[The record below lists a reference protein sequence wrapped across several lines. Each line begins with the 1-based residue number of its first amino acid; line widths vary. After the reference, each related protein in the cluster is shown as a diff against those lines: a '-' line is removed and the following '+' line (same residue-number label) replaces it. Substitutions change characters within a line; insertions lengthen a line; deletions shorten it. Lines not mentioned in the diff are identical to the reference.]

1 MKKFKFSQDKNTL
14 LKIKFQNTIFLNQ
27 RKMSIETEYGRATES
42 PPLFNYLQ
50 EIIPLEDIRD
60 FASPKRIGSIDFVK
74 GFAII
79 FIILAHSANV
89 WLDGENRYIYGLLFT
104 LLDFLGPSLFVFL
117 SSLSVIFSIKNKQN
131 KLPAKV
137 IRMRIFS
144 RGIMIILIATFY
156 NVASLAIE
164 GYAIPFPLNLWG
176 WNILMFIGFSQIFS
190 YYALKLSK
198 LQRGII
204 GILIVLL
211 SNPIRDFIFV
221 PGLEGGNLIVIGLHY
236 IVIGANPMV
245 PLLPGLAI
253 CFISTIFGEYLYEAM
268 NKGTHDAYVGLFRI
282 FMIWS
287 IILILVGIGIGFYPY
302 THLTIP
308 GGALREYPS
317 IFLLQTIN
325 TKLAIPGIPE
335 FLIRGRGPN
344 MIYNLGAALLVI
356 SISFYFIDIKKKYG
370 NFVKMLVYYGK
381 VSLSLFFV
389 HQIFLGLF
397 SWQFGIALFL
407 INNLTYVG
415 LMGFLMYIWM
425 EYANGVGS
433 PEWLMAAMGRM
444 GNKKRK

>member
-1 MKKFKFSQDKNTL
+1 
-14 LKIKFQNTIFLNQ
+14 
-27 RKMSIETEYGRATES
+27 MSTENELGTETES

-50 EIIPLEDIRD
+50 ELIPVEDIRV
-60 FASPKRIGSIDFVK
+60 FSSPKRIGSIDFVK
-74 GFAII
+74 GFAIV
-79 FIILAHSANV
+79 FIILAHSAAI
-89 WLDGENRYIYGLLFT
+89 WLNKENRYLYGLLFT
-104 LLDFLGPSLFVFL
+104 VLDFLGPSLFVFL

-131 KLPAKV
+131 ILPAKV

-144 RGIMIILIATFY
+144 RGIMVILIATIY
-156 NVASLAIE
+156 NVASLAVE
-164 GYAIPFPLNLWG
+164 GYTIPFPLNLWG

-221 PGLEGGNLIVIGLHY
+221 PGLEGGNLVVLAVHY
-236 IVIGANPMV
+236 IVIGPNPMV

-253 CFISTIFGEYLYEAM
+253 CFISTIFGEYLHEAM

-287 IILILVGIGIGFYPY
+287 IILIIVGIGIGFYPY
-302 THLTIP
+302 TFGTIP
-308 GGALREYPS
+308 GGDLYIYSPRIGEYPS
-317 IFLLQTIN
+317 IYLLPVIN
-325 TKLAIPGIPE
+325 SQGLLMPFGIPE
-335 FLIRGRGPN
+335 FLIRGRGSN
-344 MIYNLGAALLVI
+344 MLYNLGAALMVI

-397 SWQFGIALFL
+397 SRQFGLALFL

-433 PEWLMAAMGRM
+433 PEWLMAAVGRM
-444 GNKKRK
+444 GKKKRK

>member
-1 MKKFKFSQDKNTL
+1 
-14 LKIKFQNTIFLNQ
+14 
-27 RKMSIETEYGRATES
+27 MSIENELGTATES

-50 EIIPLEDIRD
+50 ELIPLEDIRD

-74 GFAII
+74 GFAIV
-79 FIILAHSANV
+79 FIILAHSAAI
-89 WLDGENRYIYGLLFT
+89 WLDSENRYLYGLLFT

-131 KLPAKV
+131 ILPAKV
-137 IRMRIFS
+137 IRMKIFS
-144 RGIMIILIATFY
+144 RGIIIILIATIY
-156 NVASLAIE
+156 NVASLAAE
-164 GYAIPFPLNLWG
+164 NFAVPFPLNLWG

-190 YYALKLSK
+190 YYALKIPK
-198 LQRGII
+198 LYRGII
-204 GILIVLL
+204 GILIVFL

-221 PGLEGGNLIVIGLHY
+221 PGLEGGNLVVIGLHY
-236 IVIGANPMV
+236 IIIGPNPMV

-253 CFISTIFGEYLYEAM
+253 CFLSTIFGEYLHEAM

-287 IILILVGIGIGFYPY
+287 IILILAGIGLGFQSY
-302 THLTIP
+302 TSGTIP
-308 GGALREYPS
+308 GGELKEYPS
-317 IFLLQTIN
+317 IFLLKAIN
-325 TKLAIPGIPE
+325 SQGVIMEGIPE

-344 MIYNLGAALLVI
+344 MLYNLGAALLVI
-356 SISFYFIDIKKKYG
+356 SISFYFIDIKKNYG
-370 NFVKMLVYYGK
+370 NFVKMFVYYGK

-389 HQIFLGLF
+389 HQIFLGMF
-397 SWQFGIALFL
+397 SGQFGIALFL

-433 PEWLMAAMGRM
+433 PEWIMAAMGKM
-444 GNKKRK
+444 GQKKRK

>member
-1 MKKFKFSQDKNTL
+1 
-14 LKIKFQNTIFLNQ
+14 
-27 RKMSIETEYGRATES
+27 MSIENEFGTATES

-50 EIIPLEDIRD
+50 ELIPLEDIRD

-74 GFAII
+74 GFAIV
-79 FIILAHSANV
+79 FIILAHSAAA
-89 WLDGENRYIYGLLFT
+89 WLNSENYFLYGMLFA

-117 SSLSVIFSIKNKQN
+117 SALSVIFSIRNKQN
-131 KLPAKV
+131 ILPSKV

-144 RGIMIILIATFY
+144 RGIIIILIATIY
-156 NVASLAIE
+156 NVTSLSL
-164 GYAIPFPLNLWG
+164 GPYTVPFPLNLWG

-190 YYALKLSK
+190 YYALRLTKLYRAI
-198 LQRGII
+198 LGII
-204 GILIVLL
+204 IVFS
-211 SNPIRDFIFV
+211 SNFIRDFLFV
-221 PGLEGGNLIVIGLHY
+221 PGIEDDNFVVIFVHFLVIGP
-236 IVIGANPMV
+236 NPMV

-268 NKGTHDAYVGLFRI
+268 NKGTHDAYVGLYRI

-287 IILILVGIGIGFYPY
+287 IVLILIGLGFGFQLYSRETIIGGVFEYPHVALLDVANGQGFFV
-302 THLTIP
+302 IP
-308 GGALREYPS
+308 GM
-317 IFLLQTIN
+317 
-325 TKLAIPGIPE
+325 PE

-344 MIYNLGAALLVI
+344 LIYNLGAALLVI

-397 SWQFGIALFL
+397 SGQFGIALFL
-407 INNLTYVG
+407 ITNLCYIG
-415 LMGFLMYIWM
+415 LMGFCMYIWM

-444 GNKKRK
+444 GKKKRK